1 MSQHTRTLYISD
13 LDGTLLNEKSRITA
27 TTANVINQLIDDGML
42 FTIATART
50 PATVVE
56 LMKEVNISLPVILMT
71 GALLYDIKSNKYL
84 HISSFDTDVS
94 ARLIDVIAGY
104 GISPMVY
111 YVDNSVLCVNY
122 RRPITNR
129 QRYFIA
135 QRNGTPFKKYVEV
148 KEHPTAPPTTV
159 LIFFMGNY
167 DKLKVIYDAISDIE
181 GHCSYLYYDNILED
195 QGYLEIYPSGTSK
208 ANAIERLAREI
219 NVDEIVSFGDN
230 LNDIPMFEISHRC
243 YAMDNAVDEVK
254 LYATDIIDSNMDD
267 GVARFLWNENK
278 KEELPPLVV

>member
-1 MSQHTRTLYISD
+1 MSQHARTLYISD
-13 LDGTLLNEKSRITA
+13 LDGTLLNEKSRISA

-148 KEHPTAPPTTV
+148 KEYPTAPPTTV

-243 YAMDNAVDEVK
+243 YATDNAVDEVK

-278 KEELPPLVV
+278 KEELPPLVL

>member
-1 MSQHTRTLYISD
+1 MSQHARTLYISD
-13 LDGTLLNEKSRITA
+13 LDGTLLNEKSRISA

-278 KEELPPLVV
+278 KEELPPLVL

>member
-1 MSQHTRTLYISD
+1 MSQHARTLYISD
-13 LDGTLLNEKSRITA
+13 LDGTLLNEKSRISA

-243 YAMDNAVDEVK
+243 YATDNAVDEVK

-278 KEELPPLVV
+278 KEELPPLVL

>member
-13 LDGTLLNEKSRITA
+13 LDGTLLNEKSRISA

-278 KEELPPLVV
+278 KEELPPLVL

>member
-278 KEELPPLVV
+278 KEELPPLVL

>member
-148 KEHPTAPPTTV
+148 KEHPIAPPTTV

-167 DKLKVIYDAISDIE
+167 DKLKVIYDALSDIE

-278 KEELPPLVV
+278 KEELPPLVL

>member
-1 MSQHTRTLYISD
+1 MSQHARTLYISD
-13 LDGTLLNEKSRITA
+13 LDGTLLNEKSRISA

-50 PATVVE
+50 PVTVVE

-243 YAMDNAVDEVK
+243 YATDNAVDEVK

-278 KEELPPLVV
+278 KEELPPLVL